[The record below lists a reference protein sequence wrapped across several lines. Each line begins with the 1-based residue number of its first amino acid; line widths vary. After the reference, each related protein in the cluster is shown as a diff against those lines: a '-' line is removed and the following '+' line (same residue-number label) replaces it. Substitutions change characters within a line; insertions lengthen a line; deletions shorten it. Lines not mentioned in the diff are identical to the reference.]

1 MAYIFDGGCVR
12 NVSRI
17 IRPEMK
23 ETFIHFA
30 EEHLYLHIILI
41 TLAAGTIIVSMGIDM
56 FSGINKAK
64 KIGQEIT
71 SRKMGGTFTKA
82 WDYFAPFTCLTLLDL
97 LASIILPFP
106 FFSLV
111 CAGVCVYREF
121 KSIREKSWQKQQI
134 HDFDRTIKIAASDK
148 ADIAKILASI
158 VGEGKDTPTD
168 PPPMTEADIV
178 KLVTDIMRKANEAQ
192 EAPEADN
199 ATV

>member
-1 MAYIFDGGCVR
+1 
-12 NVSRI
+12 
-17 IRPEMK
+17 MK
-23 ETFIHFA
+23 ETIVHFA
-30 EEHLYLHIILI
+30 EEHLYLHIFLI
-41 TLAAGTIIVSMGIDM
+41 TLAAGTILVSMGIDM
-56 FSGINKAK
+56 VSGINKAK

-134 HDFDRTIKIAASDK
+134 HDFDRTIKIAAADK

-158 VGEGKDTPTD
+158 VGEDKEAPTPTTED
-168 PPPMTEADIV
+168 EPTASSPPMTEADIV
-178 KLVTDIMRKANEAQ
+178 KLVTDLMKKANESQ

-199 ATV
+199 ATA

>member
-1 MAYIFDGGCVR
+1 MV
-12 NVSRI
+12 
-17 IRPEMK
+17 
-23 ETFIHFA
+23 
-30 EEHLYLHIILI
+30 
-41 TLAAGTIIVSMGIDM
+41 
-56 FSGINKAK
+56 SGINKAK

-97 LASIILPFP
+97 LASIISPFP

-178 KLVTDIMRKANEAQ
+178 KLVTDIMKKANEAP
-192 EAPEADN
+192 EAPEA
-199 ATV
+199 V